1 MSFAKWVNKRAIL
14 RVDSE
19 NKIFLKKWG
28 RWHHLLTTYTIRC
41 KVVLQLIVMIVELS
55 LSSIVATLYE
65 EWVFIRQNVSFPVQE
80 HLKLFQLSGA
90 LARRLFCI
98 PWYFV
103 VPNFILFNCKL
114 LNEGREG
121 VKWELGLALL
131 WTGKMG
137 FTHWDWDLATG
148 NGMNNYKMG
157 MGFLFFSGLCS
168 NILK

>member
-1 MSFAKWVNKRAIL
+1 MINRIL
-14 RVDSE
+14 RGTVTYGYTTPGW
-19 NKIFLKKWG
+19 IFALY
-28 RWHHLLTTYTIRC
+28 HTLT
-41 KVVLQLIVMIVELS
+41 
-55 LSSIVATLYE
+55 
-65 EWVFIRQNVSFPVQE
+65 
-80 HLKLFQLSGA
+80 
-90 LARRLFCI
+90 
-98 PWYFV
+98 
-103 VPNFILFNCKL
+103 
-114 LNEGREG
+114 EGREG

>member
-1 MSFAKWVNKRAIL
+1 MKNV
-14 RVDSE
+14 
-19 NKIFLKKWG
+19 
-28 RWHHLLTTYTIRC
+28 IRC
-41 KVVLQLIVMIVELS
+41 KKYAAPVESKCLFKMS
-55 LSSIVATLYE
+55 LFT
-65 EWVFIRQNVSFPVQE
+65 
-80 HLKLFQLSGA
+80 
-90 LARRLFCI
+90 
-98 PWYFV
+98 
-103 VPNFILFNCKL
+103 
-114 LNEGREG
+114 EGREG

>member
-1 MSFAKWVNKRAIL
+1 MEKL
-14 RVDSE
+14 RWTSDVAE
-19 NKIFLKKWG
+19 YA
-28 RWHHLLTTYTIRC
+28 RLTGTITRP
-41 KVVLQLIVMIVELS
+41 
-55 LSSIVATLYE
+55 ALY
-65 EWVFIRQNVSFPVQE
+65 
-80 HLKLFQLSGA
+80 
-90 LARRLFCI
+90 
-98 PWYFV
+98 
-103 VPNFILFNCKL
+103 
-114 LNEGREG
+114 EGREG

>member
-1 MSFAKWVNKRAIL
+1 MT
-14 RVDSE
+14 
-19 NKIFLKKWG
+19 G
-28 RWHHLLTTYTIRC
+28 RN
-41 KVVLQLIVMIVELS
+41 VLS
-55 LSSIVATLYE
+55 LISSMDRALC
-65 EWVFIRQNVSFPVQE
+65 PVIPKVRVGFL
-80 HLKLFQLSGA
+80 LKRKF
-90 LARRLFCI
+90 F
-98 PWYFV
+98 
-103 VPNFILFNCKL
+103 
-114 LNEGREG
+114 EGREG

>member
-1 MSFAKWVNKRAIL
+1 MIFRSNFVSSFLIQHGVFVDNLSWFSGGGVNLFAFRKRRLMAGV
-14 RVDSE
+14 R
-19 NKIFLKKWG
+19 
-28 RWHHLLTTYTIRC
+28 RHLTDITG
-41 KVVLQLIVMIVELS
+41 S
-55 LSSIVATLYE
+55 LSISYAISDRSRGGLIKIDLRILWPTMIRKIDHDWNE
-65 EWVFIRQNVSFPVQE
+65 ESSKVPKTICYTTVHNTFPN
-80 HLKLFQLSGA
+80 
-90 LARRLFCI
+90 I
-98 PWYFV
+98 
-103 VPNFILFNCKL
+103 
-114 LNEGREG
+114 EGREG